1 MSKGQLVREIEL
13 EIPELSGYSVRE
25 YLWLTRHR
33 RAQPGARPQGSSAT
47 SRAARSEVR
56 EGGGAVG
63 WDWVDEAVCGPRGL
77 GTCANDEM
85 ILSPGGGGGV
95 QSGGHC
101 GWQRFSQ

>member
-1 MSKGQLVREIEL
+1 M
-13 EIPELSGYSVRE
+13 
-25 YLWLTRHR
+25 
-33 RAQPGARPQGSSAT
+33 
-47 SRAARSEVR
+47 
-56 EGGGAVG
+56 G